1 MKTPGFKNSRLP
13 ISKSSMAYKLRL
25 FITGATPNSV
35 KALTNIKLIC
45 ESYLRGKYL
54 LDIIDLYDKKYLA
67 EQENVVAVP
76 MLVIDCPS
84 PTRKFLGDFSDQAKV
99 LAALGLTS

>member
-1 MKTPGFKNSRLP
+1 MRAPKFELPTSKNSA
-13 ISKSSMAYKLRL
+13 AYKLRL

-45 ESYLRGKYL
+45 EIHLRGKYL
-54 LDIIDLYDKKYLA
+54 LDIIDLYDKKHLA

-84 PTRKFLGDFSDQAKV
+84 PTRKFLGDFSDQTKV
-99 LAALGLTS
+99 LAALGLNS